1 MPAGGRRRNLRSRFD
16 WTGTI
21 VLVAVLVA
29 YALATTQSRTRG
41 FGDGAVLGLL
51 IGAAIGAAIFV
62 VLQARATAPLVDLRM
77 FRDVRLASG
86 AATSLLVAAIMMTT
100 LLLAPFFL
108 SRAVGLASENIGLVM
123 AVGPL
128 TAALVGVPAGWL
140 SDRVGATWT
149 MAAGLVGLTAGVFWM
164 SHVPMDVGVIGY
176 ALRVAVISGSY
187 GFFQTP
193 NNAAV
198 MAAARPDQRG
208 VVSSLLNL
216 SRNLGFITGASL
228 IGTVFAGALQGPGQ
242 GTADVANASPEALTR
257 GMHAAFGLATGMS
270 LVALVLAALTIYGT
284 IARKGQRP

>member
-1 MPAGGRRRNLRSRFD
+1 
-16 WTGTI
+16 
-21 VLVAVLVA
+21 
-29 YALATTQSRTRG
+29 
-41 FGDGAVLGLL
+41 
-51 IGAAIGAAIFV
+51 
-62 VLQARATAPLVDLRM
+62 M

-86 AATSLLVAAIMMTT
+86 AVTSLLVAAIMMTT

-108 SRAVGLASENIGLVM
+108 SRAVGLAAQNIGLVM

-140 SDRVGATWT
+140 SDRIGAAPT

-164 SHVPMDVGVIGY
+164 SQVPADVGVVGY
-176 ALRVAVISGSY
+176 ALRVAIISGSY

-198 MAAARPDQRG
+198 MAVARADQRG

-228 IGTVFAGALQGPGQ
+228 MGTIFAGALQGSGPISVD
-242 GTADVANASPEALTR
+242 AANASPAAVTN

-270 LVALVLAALTIYGT
+270 LVALLLAGLILYETIV
-284 IARKGQRP
+284 RKGQRAL